1 MTIAR
6 FHGPTV
12 YFLLLLILATSVKSV
27 SVIAL
32 QRSDTKSISSENQKV
47 ELGRALFFDKRL
59 SEDGTVSCATCHD
72 PAFAFASGDA
82 VAKGVR
88 DQKGT
93 RNAPTLLNSV
103 FSKSY
108 FWDGR
113 AATLEEQAKQPLLN
127 ANEMGLKDEA
137 ALIERVTA
145 VDEYRKTFR
154 RVFPREEI
162 TIDTIAGAI
171 AAFERSLVSRN
182 APFDR
187 FISGDNKALSELQ
200 KQGWELFKGKAK
212 CIDCHSHSAAAP
224 FFTDARFHNTGV
236 RAKELTFETLYERA
250 NDFKLVRS
258 NLSTLAHDPR
268 FSDLGRFLVTK
279 ESKDL
284 GAFKTPTLRDV
295 ELTGPYMHDGSI
307 RTLLDVLRFYNQ
319 GGVNNPVLDE
329 KVTPVNLTEH
339 EMNAIVEFLRALT
352 SADVLRQVQ
361 SAKPQTRTPV
371 NLPSVK

>member
-1 MTIAR
+1 MAR
-6 FHGPTV
+6 
-12 YFLLLLILATSVKSV
+12 
-27 SVIAL
+27 
-32 QRSDTKSISSENQKV
+32 
-47 ELGRALFFDKRL
+47 
-59 SEDGTVSCATCHD
+59 
-72 PAFAFASGDA
+72 
-82 VAKGVR
+82 GVR
-88 DQKGT
+88 ELKGA

-103 FSKSY
+103 FSTSY

-127 ANEMGLKDEA
+127 ANEMGMKDEA
-137 ALIERVTA
+137 AVVARVAA

-154 RVFPREEI
+154 RVFPREGI

-187 FISGDNKALSELQ
+187 FIRGDKNALSEVQ

-224 FFTDARFHNTGV
+224 LFSDGKFHNTGV
-236 RAKELTFETLYERA
+236 RAKELTFQALSERA
-250 NDFKLVRS
+250 NEVKHLTS
-258 NLSTLAHDPR
+258 ELSTLAHSPQ

-279 ESKDL
+279 EFKDL
-284 GAFKTPTLRDV
+284 GAFKTPTLRDI

-319 GGVNNPVLDE
+319 GGVKNPVLDE
-329 KVTPVNLTEH
+329 KMTPLNLTEP

-352 SADVLRQVQ
+352 SDDVLRQAQ
-361 SAKPQTRTPV
+361 SSKPQTRTPV

>member
-1 MTIAR
+1 MSK
-6 FHGPTV
+6 PSV
-12 YFLLLLILATSVKSV
+12 CLLLLILAPSIVNSEILHGRRQALSVTV
-27 SVIAL
+27 S
-32 QRSDTKSISSENQKV
+32 QNQKV

-72 PAFAFASGDA
+72 PASAFASGDA
-82 VAKGVR
+82 VARGVR
-88 DQKGT
+88 EQKGT

-103 FSKSY
+103 FSKTY

-137 ALIERVTA
+137 SLIERISA

-187 FISGDNKALSELQ
+187 FISGDNRALSELQ

-224 FFTDARFHNTGV
+224 FFTDATFHNTGV
-236 RAKELTFETLYERA
+236 RAKELTFEALYERA
-250 NDFKLVRS
+250 NDSKHVTS
-258 NLSTLAHDPR
+258 DLSTLAHDPR

-329 KVTPVNLTEH
+329 KMTPLNLTEH

-352 SADVLRQVQ
+352 SDDVLRQVQ
-361 SAKPQTRTPV
+361 SSKPQTRTPV
-371 NLPSVK
+371 NVPSVK

>member
-1 MTIAR
+1 MSVR
-6 FHGPTV
+6 SLSKPTV
-12 YFLLLLILATSVKSV
+12 SLLLLILAASIVNSEILHVRRQALSVTV
-27 SVIAL
+27 S
-32 QRSDTKSISSENQKV
+32 RNQKV

-72 PAFAFASGDA
+72 PASAFASGDA
-82 VAKGVR
+82 VARGVR
-88 DQKGT
+88 EQKGT

-113 AATLEEQAKQPLLN
+113 ATTLEEQAKQPLLN
-127 ANEMGLKDEA
+127 PKEMGLKDEA

-145 VDEYRKTFR
+145 VDEYRRAFR
-154 RVFPREEI
+154 RLFPREGI
-162 TIDTIAGAI
+162 TIDTIAGSI

-187 FISGDNKALSELQ
+187 FINGDKNALSEVQ

-224 FFTDARFHNTGV
+224 LFSDGKFHNTGV
-236 RAKELTFETLYERA
+236 RAQELTFEALSERA
-250 NDFKLVRS
+250 NEVKHLNSD
-258 NLSTLAHDPR
+258 LSTLAHDPR

-284 GAFKTPTLRDV
+284 GAFKTPMLRDV

-319 GGVNNPVLDE
+319 GGVKSPAIDE
-329 KVTPVNLTEH
+329 KMTPLNLTEH
-339 EMNAIVEFLRALT
+339 DMNAIVEFLRALT
-352 SADVLRQVQ
+352 SNDVLRQVQ
-361 SAKPQTRTPV
+361 SSKPQTRTPV
-371 NLPSVK
+371 NLPTVE